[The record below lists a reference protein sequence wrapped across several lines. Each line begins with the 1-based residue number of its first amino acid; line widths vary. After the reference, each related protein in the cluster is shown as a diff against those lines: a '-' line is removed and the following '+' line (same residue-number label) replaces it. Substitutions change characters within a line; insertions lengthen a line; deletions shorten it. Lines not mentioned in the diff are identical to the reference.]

1 MKTVRA
7 VVTGRVQGVWYRA
20 WTAER
25 AGKLG
30 LSGWVRN
37 LRDGSVEAVFC
48 GPEAAVNEMIA
59 ACRRGPPLARVAGI
73 VLSECDP
80 PEEEGFSTR
89 PTA

>member
-1 MKTVRA
+1 MKAVRA
-7 VVTGRVQGVWYRA
+7 RVCGRVQGVWYRA

-37 LRDGSVEAVFC
+37 LQDGSVEAVFS
-48 GPEAAVNEMIA
+48 GPEAAVEEMIA
-59 ACRRGPPLARVAGI
+59 ACRRGPPLARVDDI
-73 VLSECDP
+73 DLSECEP
-80 PEEEGFSTR
+80 PEDAGFRTL